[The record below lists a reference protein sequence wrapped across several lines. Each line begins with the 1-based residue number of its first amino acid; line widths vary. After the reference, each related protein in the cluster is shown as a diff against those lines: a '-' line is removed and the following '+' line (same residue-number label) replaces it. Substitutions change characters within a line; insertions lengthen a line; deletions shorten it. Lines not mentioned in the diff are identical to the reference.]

1 MELGSQKNF
10 EFWIQSLVESFLKLR
25 QTQN

>member
-1 MELGSQKNF
+1 MKLSSQKNF